1 MVTNCLDCY
10 LQCVTTWY
18 RWPWGHLDVPFH
30 LKMALFL
37 VEENVCLQQHFILMD
52 KCYKLVESEH
62 LPLRKNESKNIIPLI
77 WLNLEFHSEST
88 WENSPVQ
95 VNCPIL
101 TSPQHIVRLWDEYTS
116 CRKLP
121 VTHTFSSFLQVLIR
135 LWHEVRYVSL
145 HVQKWLKRGSY
156 RSKYHPCTLSQDKRL
171 PGHLLDK
178 GPWKFC

>member
-1 MVTNCLDCY
+1 MALGAPWRTFSSENGFISWWRNCLF
-10 LQCVTTWY
+10 TAT
-18 RWPWGHLDVPFH
+18 F
-30 LKMALFL
+30 
-37 VEENVCLQQHFILMD
+37 HFILMD
-52 KCYKLVESEH
+52 KCYKLVESGH

-77 WLNLEFHSEST
+77 WLNLEFHSKST
-88 WENSPVQ
+88 WENSTVQ

-145 HVQKWLKRGSY
+145 HAQKLLKRGSC
-156 RSKYHPCTLSQDKRL
+156 RSNNHLCTLSLDKRL

-178 GPWKFC
+178 APWK

>member
-1 MVTNCLDCY
+1 MA
-10 LQCVTTWY
+10 
-18 RWPWGHLDVPFH
+18 WGNLVVPFH

-37 VEENVCLQQHFILMD
+37 VEENFCLQQHFILMD
-52 KCYKLVESEH
+52 KCYILVESGH
-62 LPLRKNESKNIIPLI
+62 LPLRKNESKTIIPLI

-121 VTHTFSSFLQVLIR
+121 VTHTFSSFFTSSNTVMT
-135 LWHEVRYVSL
+135 
-145 HVQKWLKRGSY
+145 
-156 RSKYHPCTLSQDKRL
+156 RSSICLSSCPKMA
-171 PGHLLDK
+171 
-178 GPWKFC
+178 